1 LSWIHFHF
9 TPRTH
14 PPLSVQSSVAGL
26 QLCKSATTKGRK
38 KKKFSRKKHCEGE
51 AMDEKDDEKG
61 ANLEAVLKESVDLVR
76 FLVLSYFVGFFVRVL
91 DPLWYVDVY

>member
-1 LSWIHFHF
+1 
-9 TPRTH
+9 
-14 PPLSVQSSVAGL
+14 
-26 QLCKSATTKGRK
+26 
-38 KKKFSRKKHCEGE
+38 
-51 AMDEKDDEKG
+51 MDEKDDEKG